1 METKEVCI
9 LYENVLY
16 RQGEQREQGGRN
28 MCPVMYAVMNM
39 LALPFFSHQAPPVR
53 SPFALAMFLC
63 DTRSYLRLVFLLE
76 IVSLAE

>member
-1 METKEVCI
+1 METMEVCI

-39 LALPFFSHQAPPVR
+39 LALPFFSHQAPTVR
-53 SPFALAMFLC
+53 SPFVC